1 MTLGIAGGSI
11 IVILIIAYVVYNRK
25 SARDAYPL
33 PVEPILGHVVHETVL
48 NK

>member
-11 IVILIIAYVVYNRK
+11 IVILIIAYVVYKRK

-33 PVEPILGHVVHETVL
+33 PVQPIPGHEVQETVL